1 MLPSYYFQEVKQL
14 FAAFIRLTL
23 SNFISTAHLRLFPNQ
38 SLSTLQVHR
47 NRLKVQ
53 RQGGV
58 VTDGVGEGIFAHVAA
73 AGPL

>member
-38 SLSTLQVHR
+38 SLSTR
-47 NRLKVQ
+47 RSTGTGSKFSGKVAWS
-53 RQGGV
+53 RM
-58 VTDGVGEGIFAHVAA
+58 ESEKEY
-73 AGPL
+73 LLM